1 MAADRGDAAAPAG
14 SAPGPSGV
22 PSPMLREGMPA
33 GPLRSRGLL
42 AGEVV
47 ARALAN
53 LRTRQ
58 PLGQVARSA
67 LAEAIFLEIAH
78 RTFGPA
84 SMIRQEHGFFPH
96 IFMPDYRG
104 PAFDEA
110 VRRIVLPGRGP
121 NILYFSLTGVCPCHC
136 EYCFAGAGGA
146 ATDLLDDAS
155 VLDVARKVA
164 ALRVPLVNIS
174 GGEPLTRYDRLL
186 QTVRLLQVGSE
197 VRMFTTGFGLT
208 DARLSELRRAG
219 LKGVFVSLDTDV
231 RALFDAARGKEG
243 SFDAA
248 VAALRLCSRAGML
261 TFVNCVVDRARFA
274 TREDIAAFLRFVE
287 GIDPRIVVNCLPQL
301 ATGRGAE
308 ADSFRAPEECDGLA
322 ELIVQTAQEL
332 GRPVTMLFGTVDRF
346 IGCPGAGGKL
356 MNIDIAGNVTVC
368 ISRAGLGNLLEE
380 PFEDIYARFVEA
392 CRELRV
398 GFFCCDVGERG
409 DGELLDRAAS
419 RAAIQGFYE
428 RTEPATWQR
437 MTDRLGWFFDRLLP
451 TTPGHP
457 EPRRAP

>member
-1 MAADRGDAAAPAG
+1 MHT
-14 SAPGPSGV
+14 GPI
-22 PSPMLREGMPA
+22 
-33 GPLRSRGLL
+33 RSRGVL
-42 AGEVV
+42 AKEVLRKAAV
-47 ARALAN
+47 SVLARQRPTHA
-53 LRTRQ
+53 
-58 PLGQVARSA
+58 ARSA

-78 RTFGPA
+78 HTFGPT

-110 VRRIVLPGRGP
+110 IRRIVLPGRGP

-146 ATDLLDDAS
+146 ATDLLEDGP

-164 ALRVPLVNIS
+164 ELRVPLVNIS
-174 GGEPLTRYDRLL
+174 GGEPLTRYSRLL
-186 QTVRLLQVGSE
+186 ETVRLLSRGSE

-208 DARLSELRRAG
+208 EARLTELRQAG

-231 RALFDAARGKEG
+231 PSLFDAARGKEG
-243 SFDAA
+243 AFEAA
-248 VAALRLCSRAGML
+248 VAALKLCTSAGML
-261 TFVNCVVDRARFA
+261 TFVNCVVDRTRFSSRA
-274 TREDIAAFLRFVE
+274 EIVSFLRFIE
-287 GIDPRIVVNCLPQL
+287 AIDPRIVVNCLPQL
-301 ATGRGAE
+301 ATGRGTE

-322 ELIVQTAQEL
+322 DLIVETALEL

-368 ISRAGLGNLLEE
+368 ISKAGLGNLLEE
-380 PFEDIYARFVEA
+380 PFEVIHDRFVDT

-398 GFFCCDVGERG
+398 GFFCCEVGERG
-409 DGELLDRAAS
+409 DGELLDLEGS
-419 RAAIQGFYE
+419 REAIRDFYA
-428 RTEPATWQR
+428 RTEPASWQR
-437 MTDRLGWFFDRLLP
+437 VTQYAGWFFDRLLP
-451 TTPGHP
+451 
-457 EPRRAP
+457 

>member
-1 MAADRGDAAAPAG
+1 MFRD
-14 SAPGPSGV
+14 
-22 PSPMLREGMPA
+22 GMPD

-42 AGEVV
+42 AAEVLARAAGGLRARQRLSDV
-47 ARALAN
+47 AR
-53 LRTRQ
+53 
-58 PLGQVARSA
+58 GA

-78 RTFGPA
+78 RTFGPS

-104 PAFDEA
+104 PIFDEA
-110 VRRIVLPGRGP
+110 IRRIVLPGRGP

-146 ATDLLDDAS
+146 AADLLDDRS

-164 ALRVPLVNIS
+164 ELRVPLVNIS
-174 GGEPLTRYDRLL
+174 GGEPLTRYSRLL
-186 QTVRLLQVGSE
+186 QTVRLLREGSE

-208 DARLSELRRAG
+208 EERLSELRAAG

-231 RALFDAARGKEG
+231 PALFDAARGKEG
-243 SFDAA
+243 AFDAA
-248 VAALRLCSRAGML
+248 VAALKLCSRAGML
-261 TFVNCVVDRARFA
+261 TFVNCVVDRKRFA
-274 TREDIAAFLRFVE
+274 ARADIASFLRFVE

-301 ATGRGAE
+301 ATGRGAD
-308 ADSFRAPEECDGLA
+308 ADSFRAPEDCDGLA
-322 ELIVQTAQEL
+322 ELIVQTAHEL

-380 PFEDIYARFVEA
+380 PFELIHDRFVDA

-419 RAAIQGFYE
+419 REAIRSFYE
-428 RTEPATWQR
+428 RTEPAAWQK
-437 MTDRLGWFFDRLLP
+437 MTDRFGWFFDRLLP
-451 TTPGHP
+451 SA
-457 EPRRAP
+457 RR

>member
-1 MAADRGDAAAPAG
+1 
-14 SAPGPSGV
+14 
-22 PSPMLREGMPA
+22 MLRHGMPD
-33 GPLRSRGLL
+33 GRLSSRGVL
-42 AGEVV
+42 ATEVLRKAV
-47 ARALAN
+47 ASLWD
-53 LRTRQ
+53 RQ
-58 PLGQVARSA
+58 RLSDIARSA
-67 LAEAIFLEIAH
+67 LAEAIFLEIAQN
-78 RTFGPA
+78 TFGPA

-146 ATDLLDDAS
+146 AKDLLEDGP
-155 VLDVARKVA
+155 VLDVARAVA

-174 GGEPLTRYDRLL
+174 GGEPLTRYSRLL
-186 QTVRLLQVGSE
+186 DTVRLLREGSE

-208 DARLSELRRAG
+208 GERLSELRGAG

-231 RALFDAARGKEG
+231 PERFDAARGKDG
-243 SFDAA
+243 AFDAA
-248 VAALRLCSRAGML
+248 VAALKLCTRAGML
-261 TFVNCVVDRARFA
+261 TFVNCVVDRTRFA
-274 TREDIAAFLRFVE
+274 SRADIVSFLRFIE
-287 GIDPRIVVNCLPQL
+287 RIDPRIVVNCLPQL

-322 ELIVQTAQEL
+322 EQIVQTAGEL

-368 ISRAGLGNLLEE
+368 ISKAGLGNLLEE
-380 PFEDIYARFVEA
+380 PFEVIHDRFVDT

-409 DGELLDRAAS
+409 GGELLDEAAS
-419 RAAIQGFYE
+419 RQALRSFYD
-428 RTEPATWQR
+428 RTEPAQWQR
-437 MTDRLGWFFDRLLP
+437 MTDRFGWFFDRLLP
-451 TTPGHP
+451 H
-457 EPRRAP
+457 